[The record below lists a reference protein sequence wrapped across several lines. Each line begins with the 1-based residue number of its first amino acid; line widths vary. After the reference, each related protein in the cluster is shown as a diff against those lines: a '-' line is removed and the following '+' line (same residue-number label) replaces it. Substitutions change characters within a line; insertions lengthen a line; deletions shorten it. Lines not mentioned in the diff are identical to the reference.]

1 MANNSYAGM
10 GVSLSSTYYMRNFY
24 VSNRN
29 VISSSQRKDYSK
41 NELSYEDSTALHRAI
56 RQLGS
61 FSYSEEDSDNV
72 RNNVK
77 AFVDTYNNL
86 LSSTSDT
93 TDDETEHTANQLKSL
108 TKKYSDELDKLG
120 ITVNSDGT
128 MTRRDSLIETAD
140 FSKFKSLF
148 SSDSEYMKKASGY
161 TRRLQKRSDE
171 VVMEDK
177 VRAAREK
184 KAASKSHSA
193 SADTQTAAAGIA
205 EEALG
210 LEMMQQA
217 GIGNNVN
224 LAL

>member
-1 MANNSYAGM
+1 MANNSYAGA

-41 NELSYEDSTALHRAI
+41 SELSCEDAAALHRAV

-61 FSYSEEDSDNV
+61 FSYAEEDSDNV

-86 LSSTSDT
+86 ISSTSDT
-93 TDDETEHTANQLKSL
+93 TDSELARTASQLKSL

-120 ITVNSDGT
+120 VTVNSDGT

-148 SSDSEYMKKASGY
+148 SSDSDYMKKASSY
-161 TRRLQKRSDE
+161 TKRLQKRSDE
-171 VVMEDK
+171 AVMEDK
-177 VRAAREK
+177 IKAAREK
-184 KAASKSHSA
+184 GAASKSRSA
-193 SADTQTAAAGIA
+193 AADTQTAAASIA
-205 EEALG
+205 EDALG
-210 LEMMQQA
+210 LDMMKQA